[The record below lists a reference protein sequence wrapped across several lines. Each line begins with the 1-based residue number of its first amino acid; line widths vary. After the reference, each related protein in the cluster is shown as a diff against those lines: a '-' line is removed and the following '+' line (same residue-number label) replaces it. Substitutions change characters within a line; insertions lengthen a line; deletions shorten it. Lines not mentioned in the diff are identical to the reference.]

1 MKNLLQKE
9 LRLALHPTNIIFL
22 SLSAMLLIPNYPYLI
37 TFFYT
42 ALGLFFLCLNGRENH
57 DIEYSL
63 TLPVRKREIVA
74 ARIAFAVAIEVLQL
88 LLAAVFALL
97 HNRLMPA
104 ANAVGMDANVAFFGF
119 AMLLLGLYNLL
130 FFTQYYANPAKV
142 GKAFVVASTVV
153 MVYILAVETLT
164 HIVPFFRDVLD
175 TPDPQH
181 MLPKLAV
188 LGIGAVAYA
197 VFTLLALRVSAAR
210 FEALDL

>member
-88 LLAAVFALL
+88 LLAAGFALL

-119 AMLLLGLYNLL
+119 ALLLLGLYNLL
-130 FFTQYYANPAKV
+130 FFAQYYANPAKV

-164 HIVPFFRDVLD
+164 HVVPFFRDVLD

-181 MLPKLAV
+181 MLPKLVV
-188 LGIGAVAYA
+188 LGVGTVAYA